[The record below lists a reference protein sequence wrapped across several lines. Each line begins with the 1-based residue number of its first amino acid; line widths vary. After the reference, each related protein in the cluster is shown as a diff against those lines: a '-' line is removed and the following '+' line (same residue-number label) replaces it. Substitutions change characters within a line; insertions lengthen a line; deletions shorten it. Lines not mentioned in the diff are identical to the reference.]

1 MQYTGRFE
9 ISYKVQSRLLRKSHP
24 DSHYCAALFRYT
36 RLFAIKFCKFACFIS
51 ADDKH
56 KVPVGETVE
65 TLIGVH
71 NKATLAS
78 LGTELTS
85 CDHDFTKLSVTPSI
99 SLFCEIPKDIT
110 AVQTAP
116 YHSWTNPAERVMSI
130 INLGLQN
137 VVLKRSD
144 MILDSEIIFK
154 SLRTIEDIRNASSF
168 NQTLSEE
175 LKMAIKNTQKTLET
189 RTERLKL
196 KNQKFKCIE
205 PAALEEINGLFE
217 ILGEKID
224 NTVTQNGTSQ
234 NKLRTCVDLQKF
246 IKSHCLIREY
256 SFQIK
261 KCGESDCLICDPVR
275 LPHEIFNQLHYIPDP
290 QISSNPDHYQDF
302 DSLYGQN
309 TTEKDIPSKKNHH
322 ECKELAPS
330 GILVAARVC
339 DFVFCISCSKLRCLF
354 SQYVLDDS
362 DYEALQTAM
371 ETFAYTCGSP
381 IVPENHFLY
390 DKVFVRMNLTCNLP
404 IEQVYYS
411 CKIEHSQICYYCG
424 EEDNLVEPS
433 QEILSQFKQY
443 ILYAKFVKKEEKI
456 FLQKA
461 KYKCEKRDVYNFK

>member
-1 MQYTGRFE
+1 
-9 ISYKVQSRLLRKSHP
+9 
-24 DSHYCAALFRYT
+24 
-36 RLFAIKFCKFACFIS
+36 
-51 ADDKH
+51 
-56 KVPVGETVE
+56 
-65 TLIGVH
+65 
-71 NKATLAS
+71 
-78 LGTELTS
+78 LTS

-99 SLFCEIPKDIT
+99 SLFCEIPKDISESFYQGQVFVSYKDSVFQPSSAFRHSSEWLKCLHEKYVT
-110 AVQTAP
+110 LPEMLIIYTDGAAVRTAP

-137 VVLKRSD
+137 VALKRSD
-144 MILDSEIIFK
+144 MSLDSEIIFK
-154 SLRTIEDIRNASSF
+154 SLGTIEDIRNASSF
-168 NQTLSEE
+168 NQTL
-175 LKMAIKNTQKTLET
+175 T
-189 RTERLKL
+189 
-196 KNQKFKCIE
+196 
-205 PAALEEINGLFE
+205 ALEEINGLFE

-234 NKLRTCVDLQKF
+234 NKLRICVDLQKF

-330 GILVAARVC
+330 GILVAARVR

-371 ETFAYTCGSP
+371 ETFAYTCSSP

-390 DKVFVRMNLTCNLP
+390 DKIFIRMNLTCNLP
-404 IEQVYYS
+404 IEQ
-411 CKIEHSQICYYCG
+411 K
-424 EEDNLVEPS
+424 
-433 QEILSQFKQY
+433 
-443 ILYAKFVKKEEKI
+443 
-456 FLQKA
+456 
-461 KYKCEKRDVYNFK
+461 

>member
-1 MQYTGRFE
+1 
-9 ISYKVQSRLLRKSHP
+9 
-24 DSHYCAALFRYT
+24 
-36 RLFAIKFCKFACFIS
+36 
-51 ADDKH
+51 
-56 KVPVGETVE
+56 
-65 TLIGVH
+65 
-71 NKATLAS
+71 
-78 LGTELTS
+78 
-85 CDHDFTKLSVTPSI
+85 
-99 SLFCEIPKDIT
+99 
-110 AVQTAP
+110 
-116 YHSWTNPAERVMSI
+116 
-130 INLGLQN
+130 
-137 VVLKRSD
+137 
-144 MILDSEIIFK
+144 
-154 SLRTIEDIRNASSF
+154 
-168 NQTLSEE
+168 
-175 LKMAIKNTQKTLET
+175 MAIKNTQKTLET

-224 NTVTQNGTSQ
+224 NTVTQN
-234 NKLRTCVDLQKF
+234 
-246 IKSHCLIREY
+246 
-256 SFQIK
+256 
-261 KCGESDCLICDPVR
+261 
-275 LPHEIFNQLHYIPDP
+275 DP

-330 GILVAARVC
+330 GILVAARVR

-371 ETFAYTCGSP
+371 KTFAYTCGSP

-424 EEDNLVEPS
+424 EEDNLVEPL
-433 QEILSQFKQY
+433 QEILSQFQTVYPLCEVCQERGKNFFT
-443 ILYAKFVKKEEKI
+443 KGKI
-456 FLQKA
+456 QM
-461 KYKCEKRDVYNFK
+461 

>member
-1 MQYTGRFE
+1 
-9 ISYKVQSRLLRKSHP
+9 
-24 DSHYCAALFRYT
+24 
-36 RLFAIKFCKFACFIS
+36 
-51 ADDKH
+51 
-56 KVPVGETVE
+56 
-65 TLIGVH
+65 
-71 NKATLAS
+71 
-78 LGTELTS
+78 
-85 CDHDFTKLSVTPSI
+85 
-99 SLFCEIPKDIT
+99 
-110 AVQTAP
+110 
-116 YHSWTNPAERVMSI
+116 MSI

-137 VVLKRSD
+137 VALKRSD
-144 MILDSEIIFK
+144 MSLDSEIIFK
-154 SLRTIEDIRNASSF
+154 SLGTIEDIRNASSF

-246 IKSHCLIREY
+246 IKSHCLIQEY

-275 LPHEIFNQLHYIPDP
+275 LTHEIFNQLHYIPDP

-330 GILVAARVC
+330 GILVAARVR

-424 EEDNLVEPS
+424 EEDNLVEPL
-433 QEILSQFKQY
+433 QEILSQFQTVYPLCEVCQERGKNFFT
-443 ILYAKFVKKEEKI
+443 KGKI
-456 FLQKA
+456 QM
-461 KYKCEKRDVYNFK
+461 